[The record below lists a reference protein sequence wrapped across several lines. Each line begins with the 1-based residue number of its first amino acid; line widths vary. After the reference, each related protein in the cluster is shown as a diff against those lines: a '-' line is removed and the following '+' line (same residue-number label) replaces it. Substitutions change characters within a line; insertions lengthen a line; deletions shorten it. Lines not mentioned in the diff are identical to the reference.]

1 MHEGPIV
8 IIDDDPLFCDS
19 VGIVLGKAGYQVL
32 SAHDGP
38 SGIELVRAARPAI
51 IILDMLMPGI
61 DGITTCQRLKQ
72 DPVTREIS
80 VVGITASLELRYA
93 EEAYR
98 AGAEF
103 FLTKPLAPENL
114 LYLVRMVLEREHPST
129 LMRPRLSARFRAH
142 LPVRCVLRGDGGTT
156 REVEGYTADIGSA
169 GLLIWLPEM
178 IVPGTMFHLR
188 LTFPTGEVT
197 AEVQVIW
204 KDYQA
209 GSQAIPHGVRLVRF
223 APEIDW
229 LKYKR
234 FLHELAAKEG
244 A

>member
-8 IIDDDPLFCDS
+8 IIDDDPVFCKF
-19 VGIVLGKAGYQVL
+19 VGIVLGKAGYEAL

-61 DGITTCQRLKQ
+61 DGIATCQRLKQ
-72 DPVTREIS
+72 DPVTREIP

-114 LYLVRMVLEREHPST
+114 VYVVEMVLERADPST
-129 LMRPRLSARFRAH
+129 LIRPRLSARFRTH

-178 IVPGTMFHLR
+178 IVPGTMLHLR
-188 LTFPTGEVT
+188 LALPVGEVT

-234 FLHELAAKEG
+234 FLHKLAAKEG